1 MSPLE
6 KRRVVV
12 LVLGDLG
19 HSPRMQNHALSL
31 AQSGFTV
38 DFIGYNESPLRSEL
52 MQHSAI
58 NVRFLPTPQRIRT
71 DYKMVF
77 IFMGIWRS
85 VSQMIS
91 LLWILL
97 WTVPKPEYIL
107 VQNPPAIP
115 TLVAT
120 KFITFILGVRL
131 IVDWHN
137 FGFSL
142 MSEKFSKNKILF
154 NILKRYEQWGGSS
167 AYLHLCV
174 TEAMAQE
181 LKNGWKLCGDVVVV
195 YDRPAS
201 HFQVI
206 TTQERHNLFSK
217 LDFTDQAVCYFD
229 STSTATETLIT
240 EQTLD
245 SNIVLKPDRPAI
257 LVSSTSWTPDEDFGI
272 LLSALEL
279 YDKEAKHRSE
289 KLNSASPLSKLVMI
303 ITGKGPMRLEFE
315 RAVSNLNMAYVS
327 IKFAWLTPQDYPT
340 LVASADLGISLHTS
354 SSGMDLPMKIVDM
367 FGCGVPVCTYYYPTV
382 EELVQDKRNGVYFRD
397 SAELSQRLIEII
409 GNFPNPNQT
418 RAALVTGV
426 KEYRSKSWDMYWREV
441 VLPHIE

>member
-71 DYKMVF
+71 DYKM
-77 IFMGIWRS
+77 
-85 VSQMIS
+85 
-91 LLWILL
+91 
-97 WTVPKPEYIL
+97 
-107 VQNPPAIP
+107 NPPAIP

-181 LKNGWKLCGDVVVV
+181 LKNGWKLW
-195 YDRPAS
+195 PAS